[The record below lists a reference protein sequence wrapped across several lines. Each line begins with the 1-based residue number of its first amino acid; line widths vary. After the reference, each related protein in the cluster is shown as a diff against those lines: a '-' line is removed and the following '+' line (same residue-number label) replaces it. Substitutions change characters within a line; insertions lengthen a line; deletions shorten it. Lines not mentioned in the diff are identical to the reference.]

1 MSGHKISKFGHAH
14 PDRLIRFLRGVHP
27 HKTAE
32 SVAATTGL
40 PVSTVRK
47 WLDGSSAPGFAATW
61 SLIGAYGLPIVAAVF
76 EIKPQWIDDD
86 FRARCMRDLDA
97 RHAQRREEHRSLI
110 DR

>member
-1 MSGHKISKFGHAH
+1 MSGQKVSKFGQAN

-27 HKTAE
+27 TKTAE
-32 SVAATTGL
+32 NVAGSTGL

-47 WLDGSSAPGFAATW
+47 WLDGSSAPGFIASW
-61 SLIGAYGLPIVAAVF
+61 SLIGAYGLPIIAAAF
-76 EIKPQWIDDD
+76 ETKPKWIDDD

-97 RHAQRREEHRSLI
+97 REALRREEHRSLI